1 MGNMT
6 FKAPGYFDRE
16 FDLTQRE
23 AIVGG
28 VPATVIGAAKKGPA
42 FVPVTLGGIDDF
54 KNIFGDLDP
63 ALPGGYAAE
72 RYFAAKEN
80 ELASLN
86 YIRVLGCGANSSSA
100 EIEQTKQAGVVTNAG
115 MSIYWSGNN
124 TFMSGARPGVVQFLV
139 GKHVPTTDEAFGFPE
154 FTNNNSVSAEPNLVR
169 AVLFSTDDARFMV
182 MSGAASVTYNPATFA
197 AGTNN
202 YESARVGTEGLLED
216 CFKIIISSSAGASF
230 ASDDGFPGLRILTAS
245 LNPSSDYYVAKVLN
259 TSPDSFEEKKH
270 ILWLHY
276 PVDAE
281 VAALSASATTAT
293 VAVLSGS
300 QYDNDSALGAW
311 STMFGTYDARYA
323 APKTPWFISQPFGN
337 VEYDLFRVVS
347 RDDGEYA
354 NTKVKVSIADLRA
367 STDPSTEFGTF
378 TLMVRAFDDLD
389 TNPQILE
396 TFGNLSLDPSSPSY
410 IAKAIGDMAVS
421 FNFDAEEASDKNI
434 LVTGKYKNISRYI
447 RIETSNKLESRE
459 VPSRALPFGFH
470 GYNVLLTNSAL
481 TDATGSLPLNKTRI
495 TGVSAS
501 TNPGGA
507 SLSGSI
513 VPPIP
518 FRFTVTRNDL
528 ATSGAPGAPGV
539 QTVVDG
545 RFYWGVK
552 FERNNDVLNTN
563 AVVEKNAI
571 IENFAKFSG
580 IEKLDVLVTGSGADT
595 FNNNKFS
602 LAKVALGITSLANLT
617 GSAAAHM
624 RDTAYLR
631 NATLNPSTYAATN
644 FSNRITLASIL
655 NSGSAVQF
663 NNFSGFAKFTAFLA
677 GGWDGVNPFDKQAR
691 RFSDQSTSEEV
702 NLTQNGLASP
712 TYTSPGAA
720 AGTNFT
726 GVGEGNS
733 SVVAYRTAIDIATN
747 AAISNCNIIAI
758 PGQRDP
764 LVTDYGLEKVA
775 AYGLAV
781 YPADIPQ
788 YDSTGTATGRIFDGQ
803 QTAGVAGT
811 PSVVQTSNALISRA
825 LDNSYAAAYFPNC
838 TVEDSSTSR
847 RLSVPGSVAAISA
860 FSYNDR
866 NKFPWFAP
874 AGFDR
879 GSLSF
884 VKQTAVKI
892 NQADRDRLYDA
903 HINPITKFPGTNYV
917 FFSQNTLLQ
926 NTNSALSSIN
936 VRRMLIEI
944 KRQIIDIANRL
955 MFEQNNATTRKL
967 FVDQATLVLA
977 TVQNNQGIE
986 KFSII
991 CDTRNNTANDVNSNR
1006 MNARISVVPTRAVEY
1021 ILMDFVITPSGVTF
1035 Q

>member
-16 FDLTQRE
+16 FDLTERE
-23 AIVGG
+23 AVVGG
-28 VPATVIGAAKKGPA
+28 VPATVIGAAKRGPA
-42 FVPVTLGGIDDF
+42 FVPVTLGGTEDF
-54 KNIFGDLDP
+54 KARFGDLDP
-63 ALPGGYAAE
+63 ALPGGYAVE
-72 RYFAAKEN
+72 RYFNAKEN

-86 YIRVLGCGANSSSA
+86 YIRVLGAGANSSSSD
-100 EIEQTKQAGVVTNAG
+100 IEFTKATGTVVNSG
-115 MSIYWSGNN
+115 MSLFFNG
-124 TFMSGARPGVVQFLV
+124 TAFVSGARPGVVQFLV
-139 GKHVPTTDEAFGFPE
+139 GKHAVSVDEAFGYPE
-154 FTNNNSVSAEPNLVR
+154 FTNNTSVSTNPNLVR
-169 AVLFSTDDARFMV
+169 AVLFTTNDSRIMV
-182 MSGAASVTYNPATFA
+182 MSGSTDVTYNPATFA

-216 CFKIIISSSAGASF
+216 CFKIVISSSAGASF
-230 ASDDGFPGLRILTAS
+230 ASDDGYAGLKILTAS
-245 LNPSSDYYVAKVLN
+245 LNPSSDLYIAKVLN
-259 TSPDSFEEKKH
+259 TNPDGFEENKH
-270 ILWLHY
+270 MLWLHF
-276 PVDAE
+276 PVDSE
-281 VAALSASATTAT
+281 VAALSSSVSTAT

-300 QYDNDSALGAW
+300 QYSNDANISTW
-311 STMFGTYDARYA
+311 SSLFGMYQSRYTT
-323 APKTPWFISQPFGN
+323 PKTPWFISQPFGN

-354 NTKVKVSIADLRA
+354 NNKVKVSIADLRA
-367 STDPSTEFGTF
+367 STDPNSEYGTF
-378 TLMVRAFDDLD
+378 TLFVRAFNDTD

-396 TFGNLSLDPSSPSY
+396 TFGNLSLDPRSANY
-410 IAKAIGDMAVS
+410 VAKAIGDMAVS
-421 FNFDAEEASDKNI
+421 FNFDAEDASDKNI
-434 LVTGKYKNISRYI
+434 LLTGVYPNRSKYI
-447 RIETSNKLESRE
+447 RVETSAKLNAQE
-459 VPSRALPFGFH
+459 VPARAMPFGFR

-495 TGVSAS
+495 TGVSSS

-513 VPPIP
+513 VPPVP

-528 ATSGAPGAPGV
+528 ATTGAPGAPGV

-545 RFYWGVK
+545 RFFWGVK
-552 FERNNDVLNTN
+552 FERNNDILNTN
-563 AVVEKNAI
+563 AVVEPNQI
-571 IENFAKFSG
+571 VENFAKFAG
-580 IEKLDVLVTGSGADT
+580 IEKLDVLVTGSAADQL
-595 FNNNKFS
+595 NNNKFS
-602 LAKVALGITSLANLT
+602 LAKVALGITALSNLT

-631 NATLNPSTYAATN
+631 NATLNPNTYVATN

-677 GGWDGVNPFDKQAR
+677 GGWDGVNIFDKQAR
-691 RFSDQSTSEEV
+691 RFSDQATSDEV
-702 NLTQNGLASP
+702 NLTLNGLAS
-712 TYTSPGAA
+712 TAYTSPGAA
-720 AGTNFT
+720 TGTNWT
-726 GVGEGNS
+726 GAGESNS
-733 SVVAYRTAIDIATN
+733 AVLAYRTAIDVATN
-747 AAISNCNIIAI
+747 PAVSNCNILVI

-764 LVTDYGLEKVA
+764 LVTDYAMEKVS
-775 AYGLAV
+775 AYGLAIF
-781 YPADIPQ
+781 PQDIPQ

-803 QTAGVAGT
+803 QTTATTNT
-811 PSVVQTSNALISRA
+811 PSVVQTANALISRA

-838 TVEDSSTSR
+838 TIEDSSTSR
-847 RLSVPGSVAAISA
+847 RLSVPGSVAALSA

-879 GSLSF
+879 GSLAF

-903 HINPITKFPGTNYV
+903 HVNPITKFPGTNYV
-917 FFSQNTLLQ
+917 FSQNTLLQ

-944 KRQIIDIANRL
+944 KRQLIEIANRL

-986 KFSII
+986 KFSVI
-991 CDTRNNTANDVNSNR
+991 CDTRNNTQNDVSSNR
-1006 MNARISVVPTRAVEY
+1006 MNARIAVIPTRAVEY

>member
-16 FDLTQRE
+16 FDLTERE
-23 AIVGG
+23 AVVGG
-28 VPATVIGAAKKGPA
+28 IPATVIGAAKRGPA
-42 FVPVTLGGIDDF
+42 FVPVTLGGLEDF
-54 KNIFGDLDP
+54 KNRFGDLDP
-63 ALPGGYAAE
+63 TLPSGYAVE

-86 YIRVLGCGANSSSA
+86 FVRVLGCGANSSSA
-100 EIEQTKQAGVVTNAG
+100 DISNTQQYGIVVNAG
-115 MSIYWSGNN
+115 MSVVFEG
-124 TFMSGARPGVVQFLV
+124 TAFVSGARPGVAQFLV
-139 GKHVPTTDEAFGFPE
+139 GKHYTPTDEAFGFPD
-154 FTNNNSVSAEPNLVR
+154 FTNNNSLSSDPNLVR
-169 AVLFSTDDARFMV
+169 AVLFTTTDARFMV
-182 MSGAASVTYNPATFA
+182 MSGSVDVTYDPATFA

-202 YESARVGTEGLLED
+202 YEAARVGTEGLLAD
-216 CFKIIISSSAGASF
+216 CFKLIISSSAGSSF
-230 ASDDGFPGLRILTAS
+230 ASDDGYAGLRILTAS
-245 LNPSSDYYVAKVLN
+245 LNPSSDFYVSKILN
-259 TSPDSFEEKKH
+259 TNPDNFAEQKH
-270 ILWLHY
+270 MLWMHY

-281 VAALSASATTAT
+281 VAALSSSVSTAT

-300 QYDNDSALGAW
+300 QYNNDAGISNW
-311 STMFGTYDARYA
+311 SDIFGTYQTRYTT
-323 APKTPWFISQPFGN
+323 PKTPWFISQPFGN
-337 VEYDLFRVVS
+337 VEYDLFKVHS

-354 NTKVKVSIADLRA
+354 NNKVKVSIADLRA
-367 STDPSTEFGTF
+367 STDPNTEYGTF
-378 TLMVRAFDDLD
+378 TLYVRAFGDTD

-396 TFGNLSLDPSSPSY
+396 TFGNLSLDPRSANY
-410 IAKAIGDMAVS
+410 IAKMIGDMAVS
-421 FNFDAEEASDKNI
+421 FNFDAEDPSDKNI
-434 LVTGKYKNISRYI
+434 VLTGTYKNRSKYI
-447 RIETSNKLESRE
+447 RVEASSKLTAGE
-459 VPSRALPFGFH
+459 VPARALPFGFR

-513 VPPIP
+513 VPPVP

-528 ATSGAPGAPGV
+528 ATSGAPGAPGT

-545 RFYWGVK
+545 RFFWGVK
-552 FERNNDVLNTN
+552 FERNNDILNTN
-563 AVVEKNAI
+563 AVVEPNQI
-571 IENFAKFSG
+571 IENFAKFAG
-580 IEKLDVLVTGSGADT
+580 IEKLDALVTGSAADT
-595 FNNNKFS
+595 LNNNKFS
-602 LAKVALGITSLANLT
+602 LAKVALGITSLSNLT

-631 NATLNPSTYAATN
+631 NATLNPNTYVATN

-655 NSGSAVQF
+655 NSGSATQF

-677 GGWDGVNPFDKQAR
+677 GGWDGVNIFDKQAR

-702 NLTQNGLASP
+702 NLTQDGLAS
-712 TYTSPGAA
+712 TAYNSPGAA
-720 AGTNFT
+720 SGTNWT
-726 GVGEGNS
+726 GVGEENS
-733 SVVAYRTAIDIATN
+733 SVVAYRTAIDVATN
-747 AAISNCNIIAI
+747 PSVTNCNILSI

-764 LVTDYGLEKVA
+764 LVTDYALEKVS
-775 AYGLAV
+775 AYGLAI

-788 YDSTGTATGRIFDGQ
+788 YDSTGTATGRIFDGLQ
-803 QTAGVAGT
+803 TSTAGNT
-811 PSVVQTSNALISRA
+811 PSVVQTANALVSRA
-825 LDNSYAAAYFPNC
+825 LDNSYGAAYFPNC
-838 TVEDSSTSR
+838 TIEDSSTAR
-847 RLSVPGSVAAISA
+847 RLAVPGSVAALSA

-879 GSLSF
+879 GSLAF

-944 KRQIIDIANRL
+944 KRQLIDIANRL

-977 TVQNNQGIE
+977 SVQNNQGIE
-986 KFSII
+986 KFSVI
-991 CDTRNNTANDVNSNR
+991 CDSRNNTANDVSSNR
-1006 MNARISVVPTRAVEY
+1006 MNARIAVVPTRAVEY
-1021 ILMDFVITPSGVTF
+1021 ILMDFVITPSGVSF